1 MESRQTLYTWH
12 SVLLTFI
19 LQYMQ
24 YHDQKCSL
32 NSSWPHIY
40 KQSAAKREAAV
51 LSANFWY
58 HSWYQVF
65 STKLQLRW
73 CRTWLATWSE
83 YLLWLIN
90 LHKNRWPLLLDWPAF
105 IVSMKHAFFNQ
116 ILAAQ
121 SVWSYWKKKVKKLAE
136 TYNRGL
142 LKSKDME
149 PFKNDEDLFEE
160 DSNAT
165 PVRSMN
171 VTDAESFYSSTE
183 WIPKVDNILYSY
195 PRIPLPSKPNHSVY
209 SLQPPFTSRYKFT
222 WPSLLS

>member
-1 MESRQTLYTWH
+1 MVDDFHNIH
-12 SVLLTFI
+12 SLHTPSKLVHTNIVHMAFCLADIHPTI
-19 LQYMQ
+19 
-24 YHDQKCSL
+24 HAVPWPECSL

-83 YLLWLIN
+83 HLLWLIN
-90 LHKNRWPLLLDWPAF
+90 LHKNRWPLLLGWPAF

-121 SVWSYWKKKVKKLAE
+121 SVWSYWKKSEKISRNQQQRAFKVQGHGTL
-136 TYNRGL
+136 
-142 LKSKDME
+142 
-149 PFKNDEDLFEE
+149 
-160 DSNAT
+160 
-165 PVRSMN
+165 
-171 VTDAESFYSSTE
+171 
-183 WIPKVDNILYSY
+183 
-195 PRIPLPSKPNHSVY
+195 
-209 SLQPPFTSRYKFT
+209 
-222 WPSLLS
+222 